1 MAEFVKKAVRAAL
14 TPTQAGIDFFD
25 SALGMSDKKGKKTEK
40 TERSG
45 CTMTEPGS
53 SWTQQVPPSGSGTQ
67 QVPPGGSG
75 TQPANTMDQAALVA
89 AVAVKL
95 PTFWADNPRTWFIH
109 AESQFDISNIT
120 VSRTKF
126 NHIMASLPKETID
139 TVVDIVEEIRAY
151 DDPYGALKDRLLKG
165 FKITRWARM
174 SQIIHHPGLGDLR
187 PSQLMNKMMALLSPG
202 TVPGELF
209 MGLFMEKMPPE
220 IRSGVALKDYEDPR
234 ELAADADLLWDSKMA
249 AQASGVHAI
258 DRLADCCMAAVQA
271 RPKGNAKRPQR
282 QRNQRPDDA
291 SISDL
296 CYYHRNWG
304 KEAHKCRQP
313 CSWTGNAPAAPHN

>member
-1 MAEFVKKAVRAAL
+1 MAEFVKKAVRKAL
-14 TPTQAGIDFFD
+14 TPTQAEIDFFD

-40 TERSG
+40 TEKSG
-45 CTMTEPGS
+45 CTMTEPG
-53 SWTQQVPPSGSGTQ
+53 TSGTQ

-75 TQPANTMDQAALVA
+75 AQQVPPVSPTTQPDTVNQAALVA

-109 AESQFDISNIT
+109 AESQFDISNVT

-126 NHIMASLPKETID
+126 NHIMASLPKETIN
-139 TVVDIVEEIRAY
+139 TVVDIVEEIRTY
-151 DDPYGALKDRLLKG
+151 DDPYEALKDRLLKG

-187 PSQLMNKMMALLSPG
+187 PSQLLDKMLALLSPG
-202 TVPGELF
+202 TAPGELF

-220 IRSGVALKDYEDPR
+220 IRNGVALKDYENPR
-234 ELAADADLLWDSKMA
+234 DLAADADLLWDSKMA
-249 AQASGVHAI
+249 AQASGVHVVACRP
-258 DRLADCCMAAVQA
+258 DCMAAVHV
-271 RPKGNAKRPQR
+271 RPKGNARRPQK
-282 QRNQRPDDA
+282 QRTQGSEDTSA
-291 SISDL
+291 SDL

>member
-1 MAEFVKKAVRAAL
+1 MAEYVKKAVRAAL
-14 TPTQAGIDFFD
+14 TPTQAEIDFFD
-25 SALGMSDKKGKKTEK
+25 SALGMSEKKGKKTEK

-45 CTMTEPGS
+45 CTMTEPG
-53 SWTQQVPPSGSGTQ
+53 GSGTQ

-75 TQPANTMDQAALVA
+75 TQQVPSQSAATVEQAALVA

-95 PTFWADNPRTWFIH
+95 PMFWADNPRTWFIH

-126 NHIMASLPKETID
+126 NHIMASLPKETIE
-139 TVVDIVEEIRAY
+139 TVVDIVEEIRTY
-151 DDPYGALKDRLLKG
+151 DDPYNALKDRLLKG
-165 FKITRWARM
+165 FKVTRWARM

-187 PSQLMNKMMALLSPG
+187 PSQLMTKMLALLSPG
-202 TVPGELF
+202 TAPCELLL
-209 MGLFMEKMPPE
+209 GLFMEKMPPE

-234 ELAADADLLWDSKMA
+234 DLAADADLLWDSKMA
-249 AQASGVHAI
+249 AQASGVHAV
-258 DRLADCCMAAVQA
+258 DRLADCMAAVQV
-271 RPKGNAKRPQR
+271 RPKGNGKRPQKQKG
-282 QRNQRPDDA
+282 QRSDD
-291 SISDL
+291 SSSGDL

-304 KEAHKCRQP
+304 KDAHKCRQP